1 MGPEGTVYKY
11 TGIDEVKKYLR
22 ADPEKLTNLDGVVTK
37 QLTELIEQANK
48 KSDDK
53 TKDKIQEALEKLKDE
68 GKNKSSPSYQ
78 RYLKYALFLALAGS
92 LGYYNYETIVP
103 YMEPLTNVTFEGL
116 TNYMKDAVSWVNL
129 SNAYEYVTSWLPS
142 VSENSMLY
150 NITGTVVPGGNYEP
164 EDLFQEKIHF
174 QGVMHYLDKESK
186 KYADILGKPSGAET
200 DTTSTGAE
208 IPEKTSGKS
217 SSQSSLDSKTS
228 TEKTSGESSTKTPL
242 DAETS
247 TEKTSGESSTKSSA
261 AEFMESEYFEDLTKT
276 SSSTKGLEK
285 SKKKSMKFA
294 RR

>member
-1 MGPEGTVYKY
+1 MGPEGTVY
-11 TGIDEVKKYLR
+11 TVSQNIDTEVKKIFENS
-22 ADPEKLTNLDGVVTK
+22 DPEKLTNLDGVVTK

-164 EDLFQEKIHF
+164 EDLFQENSF
-174 QGVMHYLDKESK
+174 PGS
-186 KYADILGKPSGAET
+186 YALSG
-200 DTTSTGAE
+200 
-208 IPEKTSGKS
+208 
-217 SSQSSLDSKTS
+217 
-228 TEKTSGESSTKTPL
+228 
-242 DAETS
+242 
-247 TEKTSGESSTKSSA
+247 
-261 AEFMESEYFEDLTKT
+261 
-276 SSSTKGLEK
+276 
-285 SKKKSMKFA
+285 
-294 RR
+294 